1 MYWENIKIIIHCQ
14 GYCIHSL
21 IIFFLIFFLCSKFKK
36 KNDKKKRNTRFCPP
50 LILSFTDI
58 YLKIEI
64 NTYTFL
70 FFFQSSVGKWQYMF
84 VWIPFKHIL
93 HFTKCRKVMTFV
105 QYFKLTI
112 RNASLKHCK
121 MVGFK
126 IFLRNKFHAKESYL
140 CSKNQMHIFYELWQ
154 PILANL

>member
-21 IIFFLIFFLCSKFKK
+21 IIFFFYFFYVVNLK
-36 KNDKKKRNTRFCPP
+36 KNDKKKEKHQVLSTFNTVVHW
-50 LILSFTDI
+50 
-58 YLKIEI
+58 YLFENWNKYIH
-64 NTYTFL
+64 FL
-70 FFFQSSVGKWQYMF
+70 VFFFKVVSVNDNTCLLEFHLNTSCILQSVGKW
-84 VWIPFKHIL
+84 WLLCNI
-93 HFTKCRKVMTFV
+93 
-105 QYFKLTI
+105 FKLTI

-140 CSKNQMHIFYELWQ
+140 CSKNQMHMFYELWQ

>member
-21 IIFFLIFFLCSKFKK
+21 IIFFFIFFLCSKFKK
-36 KNDKKKRNTRFCPP
+36 KKWQKKRNTRFCPP
-50 LILSFTDI
+50 LILSFTNI

-70 FFFQSSVGKWQYMF
+70 FFKVVSVNDNTCLLEFHLNTSCILQSVGKW
-84 VWIPFKHIL
+84 WLLCNI
-93 HFTKCRKVMTFV
+93 
-105 QYFKLTI
+105 FKLTI

-140 CSKNQMHIFYELWQ
+140 CSKNQMHMFYELRQ